1 MSRIFR
7 RFILKIFSFIIISV
21 IGTLVAC
28 KSTSFSGGGSVQ
40 RPVAK
45 IPPKNSDQV
54 GNVSEDFTINA
65 GQQAALDL
73 VWVIDN
79 SGSMSDNIA
88 QVRNNF
94 ESFVTS
100 VSTRID
106 IKIILLSASQGSFG
120 LTLPA
125 SAVAAGGVQINRGV
139 GSHDGAQL
147 AASSLVT
154 PYFRPN
160 VPHAYVFVTDDDSR
174 MSGSEFLKATALI
187 GQTPKVF
194 SFRGINQSFFG
205 NCKIAAVGQQYA
217 VMEQGSG
224 GQAFDICLPDWAPSF
239 STLAETIKASGGTTT
254 FTLKGPIGANSLHVF
269 LDGVELQLQDYQ
281 LVGLTLTITKP
292 LDSATAHNVSVKYT
306 P

>member
-1 MSRIFR
+1 M
-7 RFILKIFSFIIISV
+7 KIFSLMIISLLW
-21 IGTLVAC
+21 TFVAC
-28 KSTSFSGGGSVQ
+28 KATSFSGGSGQ
-40 RPVAK
+40 RPATKVPAK
-45 IPPKNSDQV
+45 NIDQF
-54 GNVSEDFTINA
+54 GNVSEEFTINA
-65 GQQAALDL
+65 GQQSALDL

-160 VPHAYVFVTDDDSR
+160 VPHAYVFVTDDDSTR

-239 STLAETIKASGGTTT
+239 STLAETIKASGGSTT

-269 LDGVELQLQDYQ
+269 ADGVELQPQDYQ
-281 LVGLTLTITKP
+281 LVGLTLTSRPRAIASKSPTPLRITLP
-292 LDSATAHNVSVKYT
+292 AFGHGNAI
-306 P
+306 